1 MPRQKR
7 FRIPG
12 IPQHVIQR
20 GNDRQACFFD
30 CSDYQSYLSLLDE
43 AAARHRCEVHA
54 YVLMTNHVHL
64 LATPRVPDGIS
75 RMMQA
80 IGRRYVQQINA
91 LYGRTG
97 TLWGGRYKATVVGSE
112 NYVLTCYRYI
122 ELNPVRAGMVAEPGE
137 YRWSSYRCHG
147 LGRLDGNIADHEAYL
162 GLGRTASVRQ
172 SAYRKLFREM
182 LGNDEISQI
191 RRSTQL
197 GWPLGNDRFK
207 SEIEAMQRRRVACN
221 TWGGARYGAGRKPY
235 SRDLTP

>member
-1 MPRQKR
+1 MPGQKR

-97 TLWGGRYKATVVGSE
+97 TLWGGRYKATVVGSDP
-112 NYVLTCYRYI
+112 
-122 ELNPVRAGMVAEPGE
+122 LNSSSFGHSCFDKAADKERAVVRI
-137 YRWSSYRCHG
+137 
-147 LGRLDGNIADHEAYL
+147 GN
-162 GLGRTASVRQ
+162 R
-172 SAYRKLFREM
+172 
-182 LGNDEISQI
+182 
-191 RRSTQL
+191 
-197 GWPLGNDRFK
+197 
-207 SEIEAMQRRRVACN
+207 
-221 TWGGARYGAGRKPY
+221 
-235 SRDLTP
+235 